1 VTTTPGDDDEAEEHI
16 TFVGPAAAQARLAEL
31 MSRPGMAARVAA
43 VRAEMDAEDRAAA
56 EEREHPGRD
65 AG

>member
-1 VTTTPGDDDEAEEHI
+1 VTTTPGDGDEEPI
-16 TFVGPAAAQARLAEL
+16 TFVGPDAAEARMAEL
-31 MSRPGMAARVAA
+31 MAMPGMVARVAA
-43 VRAEMDAEDRAAA
+43 VRAEMAAADRAAA